1 MQARVISITRSLA
14 SGDKDIGRIVADE
27 LGFSFLD
34 NEIIQL
40 AAEKAGVSPEEV
52 DRAEHTKPL
61 LARIHEVLGS
71 PSLSISTTHPMES
84 MSQEQLISPPPSV
97 SNRQMIQKVIYEA
110 AEKGNVVIAAHASG
124 FHLAGM
130 EGLLRVFVIAS
141 VDVRVERLRQMTKLN
156 AQDARRAI
164 EKDDKERQSYLRRFY
179 DVRQE
184 LPTHYDLVI
193 NTDMFTSSVAAHLI
207 VTAAKS

>member
-1 MQARVISITRSLA
+1 
-14 SGDKDIGRIVADE
+14 
-27 LGFSFLD
+27 
-34 NEIIQL
+34 
-40 AAEKAGVSPEEV
+40 
-52 DRAEHTKPL
+52 
-61 LARIHEVLGS
+61 
-71 PSLSISTTHPMES
+71 
-84 MSQEQLISPPPSV
+84 
-97 SNRQMIQKVIYEA
+97 MIQKVIYEA

>member
-1 MQARVISITRSLA
+1 MPARVISITRSLA

-84 MSQEQLISPPPSV
+84 MSQEQLISPLPSV

-193 NTDMFTSSVAAHLI
+193 NTDMITPSVAAHLI

>member
-1 MQARVISITRSLA
+1 MPARVISITRSLA

-164 EKDDKERQSYLRRFY
+164 EKDDKERQFYLRRFY

>member
-1 MQARVISITRSLA
+1 MPARVISITRSLA

>member
-193 NTDMFTSSVAAHLI
+193 NTDMFTPSVAAHLI

>member
-1 MQARVISITRSLA
+1 MPARVISITRSLA

-97 SNRQMIQKVIYEA
+97 SNRQMIQKVIYEV

-164 EKDDKERQSYLRRFY
+164 EKDDKERQFYLRRFY

>member
-1 MQARVISITRSLA
+1 MPARVISITRSLA

-164 EKDDKERQSYLRRFY
+164 EKDDKGRQSYLRRFY

>member
-1 MQARVISITRSLA
+1 MPVRVISITRSLA

-40 AAEKAGVSPEEV
+40 AAEKVGVTPEEV

-61 LARIHEVLGS
+61 LARIHEALGS

-84 MSQEQLISPPPSV
+84 MSQQQLISPPPSV
-97 SNRQMIQKVIYEA
+97 ASRGLIQKIIYEV
-110 AEKGNVVIAAHASG
+110 AEKGNVVIAAHAAG

-130 EGLLRVFVIAS
+130 EGLLRVFVTAS
-141 VDVRVERLRQMTKLN
+141 TNVRVERLRQLTKLN
-156 AQDARRAI
+156 TQDAKRAI
-164 EKDDKERQSYLRRFY
+164 EKDDKGREAYLRRFY
-179 DVRQE
+179 NIRQE

-193 NTDMFTSSVAAHLI
+193 NTDMVSSSVTANLI
-207 VTAAKS
+207 VTAARS

>member
-1 MQARVISITRSLA
+1 MPVSVISITRSLA
-14 SGDKDIGRIVADE
+14 SGDKDIGRIVAKQLE
-27 LGFSFLD
+27 FSYLD

-40 AAEKAGVSPEEV
+40 AAEKAGVLPEEV
-52 DRAEHTKPL
+52 DRVEHTKSL
-61 LARIHEVLGS
+61 LARIHEALGS
-71 PSLSISTTHPMES
+71 PSLSVSSTHPLAS

-97 SNRQMIQKVIYEA
+97 SNRQLIQRVIYEV

-130 EGLLRVFVIAS
+130 EGLLRVFVTAS

-164 EKDDKERQSYLRRFY
+164 EKDDKGRQSYLRRFY
-179 DVRQE
+179 DIRQE
-184 LPTHYDLVI
+184 LPTHYDLVV
-193 NTDMFTSSVAAHLI
+193 NTDMITPSAAAHLI